1 MQGMNAAEYDR
12 GWETE
17 WSDMK
22 QYGPFSRHLR
32 RLIFDLI
39 RPLEFESVLDVGCG
53 QGSFLEGLRFK
64 FPQVK
69 LHGTEI
75 SHQAIAMARSRV
87 PEGRFEF
94 LDLAQGHLNETFDL
108 IVCSE
113 VLEHIQDDTSA
124 IRHLRAMT
132 NKYLIVSSPQGRMR
146 SLEPAAYGHV
156 RNYARGELVAKLK
169 QAGLYVLKVIEWGF
183 PLYSPLYRDLMNLIG
198 GRGTTG
204 QYGAGQ
210 KLAAQILYLLFK
222 LNSSKRGDELVV
234 LAEPA
239 TQLQAEGE

>member
-1 MQGMNAAEYDR
+1 MCQHG
-12 GWETE
+12 
-17 WSDMK
+17 
-22 QYGPFSRHLR
+22 QFR
-32 RLIFDLI
+32 RLDLEEDLLDRRFDL
-39 RPLEFESVLDVGCG
+39 V
-53 QGSFLEGLRFK
+53 
-64 FPQVK
+64 
-69 LHGTEI
+69 
-75 SHQAIAMARSRV
+75 
-87 PEGRFEF
+87 
-94 LDLAQGHLNETFDL
+94 
-108 IVCSE
+108 VCSE
-113 VLEHIQDDTSA
+113 VLEHIQDDMSA

-169 QAGLYVLKVIEWGF
+169 QAGLHVSQVIEWGF

>member
-1 MQGMNAAEYDR
+1 MMIKAPDYDA
-12 GWETE
+12 GWTTD
-17 WSDMK
+17 WDDMK
-22 QYGPFSRHLR
+22 RYGPFARHVR
-32 RLIFDLI
+32 RLIMSLM
-39 RPLEFESVLDVGCG
+39 RTVEFEAVLDVSCG
-53 QGSFLEGLRFK
+53 QGSLLLDIAAT
-64 FPQVK
+64 FPKAK
-69 LHGTEI
+69 LFGTEI
-75 SHQAIAMARSRV
+75 STAALEMVKTRV
-87 PEGRFEF
+87 PHGQFRR
-94 LDLAQGHLNETFDL
+94 LDLEKDLLDRRFDFV
-108 IVCSE
+108 VCSE
-113 VLEHIQDDTSA
+113 VLEHIHDDTSA

-156 RNYARGELVAKLK
+156 RNYARGELVAKLT
-169 QAGLYVLKVIEWGF
+169 QAGLHVLKVIEWGF

-210 KLAAQILYLLFK
+210 KLAAQIIYLLFK

-239 TQLQAEGE
+239 TQRQVGGE